1 MSKIPQVSATVDA
14 GATAPGISP
23 SSAPGP
29 RGRRSAATLP
39 GRPRGRPRK
48 LDSEL
53 DEGNRRRLVIEGAAR
68 LFRIKGFAAASTR
81 DIAAAAGMRGGSP
94 FYHFES
100 KNALLYVVMQE
111 GMAQAAQSQQA
122 ALDRVP
128 ADAAP
133 RERLRALIRNH
144 FEVLLGPGSDFI
156 PVMLYEWRSLNDA
169 QREGISQLT
178 GAYEA
183 QWMPTLRALHEAG
196 ALKADPRTARLFI
209 FGALNW
215 SVQWFSPR
223 GSQSLDGLTAQAL
236 ALFTGEA

>member
-1 MSKIPQVSATVDA
+1 MRKILQRASAADA
-14 GATAPGISP
+14 GATASGASP
-23 SSAPGP
+23 SSAPPLVGH
-29 RGRRSAATLP
+29 
-39 GRPRGRPRK
+39 RPRGRPRK
-48 LDSEL
+48 THAEL
-53 DEGNRRRLVIEGAAR
+53 DKGNRRRQIIEGAAR
-68 LFRIKGFAAASTR
+68 LFRTKGFAAASTR

-111 GMAQAAQSQQA
+111 GMVKAALSQQA

-128 ADAAP
+128 ADASP
-133 RERLRALIRNH
+133 RERLRALIRSH

-156 PVMLYEWRSLNDA
+156 PVMLSEWRSLTDG
-169 QREGISQLT
+169 QRKRIAKLT

-196 ALKADPRTARLFI
+196 ALRAEAGTARLFI

-215 SVQWFSPR
+215 TVRWFSPQ

-236 ALFTGEA
+236 ALFTGDA